1 MTLFLF
7 YSAFVL
13 LYVYLIR
20 FSLCTGFS
28 SFHFAIISLL
38 LFTLIFLY
46 HLWIFFL
53 VWSLSRF
60 FLIPFFHITF
70 ILVFFVILFF
80 SISLPLVFLLLFIY
94 FSSNSFPSRLNSY
107 IFYLFLSRFL
117 MNFLVCITFLLVFIC
132 YSHTALGIIFV
143 HFSLCVT
150 SVTLLLIFFRYP
162 FDLICIVFLS
172 VFCRLFPG
180 FL

>member
-28 SFHFAIISLL
+28 SFHFAIISLF

-53 VWSLSRF
+53 FDHFLVF
-60 FLIPFFHITF
+60 FLFPFFHITF

-80 SISLPLVFLLLFIY
+80 FISLPLLFLLLFIY
-94 FSSNSFPSRLNSY
+94 FSSYSFPSRLNSY

-143 HFSLCVT
+143 HFLCVT
-150 SVTLLLIFFRYP
+150 SVTLLLLFFRYP

>member
-1 MTLFLF
+1 MYWFLLVSFRYYFVIIIYINFPLSSLDFFFLF
-7 YSAFVL
+7 D
-13 LYVYLIR
+13 
-20 FSLCTGFS
+20 
-28 SFHFAIISLL
+28 H
-38 LFTLIFLY
+38 
-46 HLWIFFL
+46 FL
-53 VWSLSRF
+53 VFSYSL
-60 FLIPFFHITF
+60 FFHITF